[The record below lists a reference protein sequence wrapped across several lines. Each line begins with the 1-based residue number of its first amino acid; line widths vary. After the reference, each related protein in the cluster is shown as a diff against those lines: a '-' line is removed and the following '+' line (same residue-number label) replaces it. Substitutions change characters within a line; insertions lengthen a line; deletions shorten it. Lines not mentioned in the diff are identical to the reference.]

1 METSAI
7 TTKNGN
13 NVPRLGGLKARLW
26 RGIFFRHAS
35 AAIAE
40 NPGINWDGVA
50 NALRGKIQTQFD
62 IKTGDLYPYRFKPVW
77 VSVVYVNPK
86 KWFDPTRPLGDV
98 GLDSR
103 QGPILNVKS
112 PQMAAHLLKKQDQGV
127 LYMRRYHH
135 SSGRRISWGTFYDP
149 EFHEV
154 STHCITPDRE
164 SIREIAER
172 VQRLAQIFPNWS
184 ATVLATY
191 AFDYEPIERLRP
203 LIGQGT
209 AETGSGDMRE
219 IAKLPK
225 GVKWLQ
231 PLDNKALLR
240 VGRNLSVCLGQ
251 YYQISPDG
259 ADSTPEKYAVRI
271 DGSGQM
277 DLCLRTDSY
286 GNVRE
291 IRRHGNSLPSQTDVD
306 QVEKIVI
313 PALGAQGTHL
323 DHGVTGTPQVA
334 QSRFWDTISSWNG
347 PLEALADWFMG
358 QKIKSDDVFDIMED
372 VIQSHGID
380 AVEFFGDFVKS
391 RLLPE
396 QLDFFT
402 FVCSWGGYDNHE
414 ADRTTVRFAEACV
427 ARGYGTSG
435 SHQVALARWGQSPI
449 QSDKLDIPASCW
461 MINANGY
468 SPWVNTAGIVRE
480 RDLKTAQRVYKSRIT
495 LQRAWDFHTSS
506 MNPIP
511 TQFIMQWFCD
521 CYGRSTVQKFAAK
534 KLLTA

>member
-13 NVPRLGGLKARLW
+13 KPRLGGLKARLW

-35 AAIAE
+35 AAIAK
-40 NPGINWDGVA
+40 NPNINWDGVA
-50 NALRGKIQTQFD
+50 NALRGKIQPRFD
-62 IKTGDLYPYRFKPVW
+62 IKTGDLYPYKFTPMW
-77 VSVVYVNPK
+77 VGIVFVNPK
-86 KWFDPTRPLGDV
+86 KWFDPMRPFGDV

-103 QGPILNVKS
+103 EGPILSVKT

-135 SSGRRISWGTFYDP
+135 SSGRRISWGTFYDLGWR
-149 EFHEV
+149 EV

-164 SIREIAER
+164 AIMEIAER
-172 VQRLAQIFPNWS
+172 VVELAQIFPNWS
-184 ATVLATY
+184 ATVLAAY
-191 AFDYEPIERLRP
+191 AFDYEPTERLRP
-203 LIGQGT
+203 LMGQP
-209 AETGSGDMRE
+209 AVETGSGDMRE
-219 IAKLPK
+219 IAILPK

-251 YYQISPDG
+251 YYTIAPAG
-259 ADSTPEKYAVRI
+259 ADETREKFAVRVN
-271 DGSGQM
+271 GSGQM

-291 IRRHGNSLPSQTDVD
+291 IRRHGNSLPDQTDVD
-306 QVEKIVI
+306 QVEKIVL
-313 PALGAQGTHL
+313 PTLGGQGISL

-347 PLEALADWFMG
+347 PLEALADWLG
-358 QKIKSDDVFDIMED
+358 DQKIKADAVFDIMED

-402 FVCSWGGYDNHE
+402 FACTWGGDHQHD
-414 ADRTTVRFAEACV
+414 ADRITVRCAETCV
-427 ARGYGTSG
+427 ANGGGTTG
-435 SHQVALARWGQSPI
+435 AHQVALARWGQAPV

-461 MINANGY
+461 MIEAAEY
-468 SPWVNTAGIVRE
+468 SPRVNTWGIVRE
-480 RDLKTAQRVYKSRIT
+480 RDLKTAQRVYKSRIP
-495 LQRAWDFHTSS
+495 LQRAWDFHTDRL
-506 MNPIP
+506 NPIP
-511 TQFIMQWFCD
+511 SRFIMQWLCD
-521 CYGRSTVQKFAAK
+521 CYGRSTVQKHAQRMLAQ
-534 KLLTA
+534 L